1 LIREYPWI
9 SANTGGVLVAYVLN
23 VLFAL
28 NKAMLFVW
36 IFSTCVLSKTFINSS
51 IKDLLQNMGD
61 NFTADEVSS
70 IWCCKKDIA
79 QHKMRYYN
87 I

>member
-1 LIREYPWI
+1 MKAFTIAFELQGSFILLNIIVPHF
-9 SANTGGVLVAYVLN
+9 VLCN

-28 NKAMLFVW
+28 NNAMLFVW

-70 IWCCKKDIA
+70 FWCSLKSPLT
-79 QHKMRYYN
+79 
-87 I
+87 